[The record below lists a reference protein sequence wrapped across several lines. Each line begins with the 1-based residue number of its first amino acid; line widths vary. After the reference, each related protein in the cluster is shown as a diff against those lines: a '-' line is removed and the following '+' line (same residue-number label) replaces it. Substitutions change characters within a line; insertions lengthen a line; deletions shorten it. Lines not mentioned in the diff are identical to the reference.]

1 MKELTFE
8 GNKFIVYEDKDVKF
22 VFSTAENGLN
32 FNKSLP
38 EGIENL
44 GRLKKW
50 FDLKEV
56 GYCNQV
62 HSDII
67 RIFEENNKDGD
78 ALITDSV
85 NTAVGVFTADCVPV
99 LLFDKENKIVAAVH
113 SGWRGTVKNIV
124 LKTVVKMISGY
135 GCKPENIIAYFG
147 PHNRQC
153 CYEVGTEV
161 MEEFESNEA
170 FRNIDYIK
178 DSNISLVA
186 CITKQLLE
194 ADLISENINDVALC
208 TFCSDE
214 YKLHSYRKGQNN
226 YGRMFSFIYLKD

>member
-8 GNKFIVYEDKDVKF
+8 GNKFISYENEDVKF

-32 FNKSLP
+32 FNKSIP
-38 EGIENL
+38 EGLENL
-44 GRLKKW
+44 EKLKNW

-56 GYCNQV
+56 GYCNQI
-62 HSDII
+62 HSDIV
-67 RIFEENNKDGD
+67 RAFEENNKDGD

-99 LLFDKENKIVAAVH
+99 LLFDKENKIIAAVH

-124 LKTVVKMISGY
+124 GKTTTKMISEY
-135 GCKPENIIAYFG
+135 GSRAENIIAYIG

-161 MEEFESNEA
+161 IEEFEKNEA
-170 FRNIDYIK
+170 FRNIDYINGR
-178 DSNISLVA
+178 NISLAA
-186 CITKQLLE
+186 CITKQLL
-194 ADLISENINDVALC
+194 DSEILSGNINDMVLC
-208 TFCSDE
+208 TFCSEE
-214 YKLHSYRKGQNN
+214 YKLHSYRKGENN